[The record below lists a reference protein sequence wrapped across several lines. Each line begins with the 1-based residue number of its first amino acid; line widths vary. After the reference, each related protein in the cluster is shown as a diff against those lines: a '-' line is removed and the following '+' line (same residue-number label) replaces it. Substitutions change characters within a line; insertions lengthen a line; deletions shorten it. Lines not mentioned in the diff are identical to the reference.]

1 MNKMERYNSVIGVRY
16 GAPLLSVVWSPQN
29 KIQTMRDLWIQLALI
44 QKELGIESI
53 MDEGIEEMRM
63 NQNNIDYD
71 LIERYEKKYKHDI
84 MAHIHAYG
92 DICPKAKSFIHLGVT
107 SNFINDNSDSIL
119 IKRSFDVIKQK
130 LDILFDTLKRRSLEY
145 KDEPT
150 LAYTHFQRAQ
160 LITVG
165 KRFTMWNSD
174 ILLLIEN
181 LRDNL
186 KIPFRGVKGTVG
198 SEDTILKL
206 FKGNHEKCKL
216 INKLLSDHYGFD
228 DYLKITGQTYSR
240 LYDVFIF
247 QHISSISQTLYK
259 IMNDIR
265 LLMSKMEIQESFS
278 SQQIGSSAMP
288 YKMNPITCEK
298 ICSITRYLMNLETS
312 MNQTY
317 MNQWL
322 ERSLDDSALKR
333 IILPEAFLLLE
344 HVLDESIRV
353 IDKLVIHEKVIERE
367 VETHFQHII
376 SENIIV
382 KGVEMGYD
390 RQELHE
396 RIRQILIYKNA
407 DYNKDDILREII
419 EKNDIMMEDINKG
432 EYIGR
437 CVEQIEEFY
446 KL

>member
-1 MNKMERYNSVIGVRY
+1 ME
-16 GAPLLSVVWSPQN
+16 
-29 KIQTMRDLWIQLALI
+29 D
-44 QKELGIESI
+44 
-53 MDEGIEEMRM
+53 GIEEMRI

-92 DICPKAKSFIHLGVT
+92 DICPNAKSFIHLGVT
-107 SNFINDNSDSIL
+107 SNYINDNSDSIL
-119 IKRSFDVIKQK
+119 IKRSFELIKQK

-145 KDEPT
+145 KEVPT

-174 ILLLIEN
+174 IMIIKDN

-206 FKGNHEKCKL
+206 FKGNHKKCVL
-216 INKLLSDHYGFD
+216 LNKLLSEHYGFE
-228 DYLKITGQTYSR
+228 DYLRITGQTYSR

-259 IMNDIR
+259 MMNDIR

-288 YKMNPITCEK
+288 YKMNPVTCEK

-344 HVLDESIRV
+344 HVMDESIRV
-353 IDKLVIHEKVIERE
+353 IDNLVIHEKVIERE
-367 VETHFQHII
+367 VESHLQHII

-390 RQELHE
+390 RQDLHE
-396 RIRQILIYKNA
+396 RIRQILLYQNGDYK
-407 DYNKDDILREII
+407 KDEILGEIV
-419 EKNDIMMEDINKG
+419 EKNSEEIKKED
-432 EYIGR
+432 YIGR

>member
-1 MNKMERYNSVIGVRY
+1 
-16 GAPLLSVVWSPQN
+16 
-29 KIQTMRDLWIQLALI
+29 
-44 QKELGIESI
+44 
-53 MDEGIEEMRM
+53 
-63 NQNNIDYD
+63 
-71 LIERYEKKYKHDI
+71 
-84 MAHIHAYG
+84 
-92 DICPKAKSFIHLGVT
+92 
-107 SNFINDNSDSIL
+107 
-119 IKRSFDVIKQK
+119 
-130 LDILFDTLKRRSLEY
+130 
-145 KDEPT
+145 
-150 LAYTHFQRAQ
+150 
-160 LITVG
+160 
-165 KRFTMWNSD
+165 
-174 ILLLIEN
+174 
-181 LRDNL
+181 
-186 KIPFRGVKGTVG
+186 
-198 SEDTILKL
+198 
-206 FKGNHEKCKL
+206 
-216 INKLLSDHYGFD
+216 
-228 DYLKITGQTYSR
+228 
-240 LYDVFIF
+240 
-247 QHISSISQTLYK
+247 
-259 IMNDIR
+259 
-265 LLMSKMEIQESFS
+265 
-278 SQQIGSSAMP
+278 MP

-407 DYNKDDILREII
+407 DYNKDDILREIM
-419 EKNDIMMEDINKG
+419 EKNDIMMEDINKE